1 VGAAVVVVGAA
12 VVVVGAAVVVVGAAV
27 VVVGA
32 AVVVVGAAVVV
43 VVGRSR
49 VRDVE
54 AQEATNRIPRVSG
67 ARRRFGTG
75 QVFQTGA

>member
-1 VGAAVVVVGAA
+1 VVGAA
-12 VVVVGAAVVVVGAAV
+12 VVVVGAA
-27 VVVGA
+27 
-32 AVVVVGAAVVV
+32 VV

>member
-43 VVGRSR
+43 VGRSR